1 MLARWSL
8 RAAASATLLIVTACA
23 TSADPA
29 RPSLRANEIQ
39 VIEPAGQPDKW
50 TYAPAVLA
58 VAKGTTVSIVN
69 HGKEFHSV
77 TADAPNRPFDIS
89 IDTGQTVTFTFNTVG
104 VFTYHCG
111 VHPQMTGTIR
121 VCDGACG

>member
-1 MLARWSL
+1 MPIRWTV
-8 RAAASATLLIVTACA
+8 RIAACAFLLTLTACA
-23 TSADPA
+23 SAAQPQ
-29 RPSLRANEIQ
+29 PSLRPNEIQ

-50 TYAPAVLA
+50 MYAPAVLA
-58 VAKGTTVSIVN
+58 IAKGTAVSIVN
-69 HGKEFHSV
+69 HGKEFHTV

-104 VFTYHCG
+104 VFTFHCG
-111 VHPQMTGTIR
+111 VHPQMTGTVR